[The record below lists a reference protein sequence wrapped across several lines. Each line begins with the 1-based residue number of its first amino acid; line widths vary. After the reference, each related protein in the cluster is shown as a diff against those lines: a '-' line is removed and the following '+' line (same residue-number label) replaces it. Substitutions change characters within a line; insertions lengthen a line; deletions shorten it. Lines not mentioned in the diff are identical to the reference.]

1 MAGVSVVSYL
11 VHAAF
16 VSREIPYTVWQHIQD
31 IVPYIVSGAIMG
43 AGVYWT
49 GTFIEGAPLL
59 TLAVQLVVGFVIT
72 VVSYELIY
80 KSEEYKDVRNE
91 ALKLLRI
98 KK

>member
-1 MAGVSVVSYL
+1 
-11 VHAAF
+11 
-16 VSREIPYTVWQHIQD
+16 
-31 IVPYIVSGAIMG
+31 MG

-59 TLAVQLVVGFVIT
+59 TLSVQLVVGFVIT